1 MLKSRSFL
9 VFSMVFCCS
18 LSAWAQGPAD
28 WDPVRNKS
36 AGGTAVTPERTSPQ
50 DALRHNGASGLFS
63 PSAGERFYEIAYELA
78 NSPDIGGAEAEQAI
92 IFLIA
97 TMNLDGGANYV
108 HPVLLKLACQHSER
122 DYSQLVYHLLG
133 NYVDKKADLEPA
145 REAVHYLLEQLDS
158 REQRERLLGGML
170 KNLGGKSAVLD
181 SDLATLLGLL
191 MLEKTDDPN
200 AVNAFG
206 FAYGKNKY
214 NKPAFAKLVEL
225 AGGQL
230 GPVTY
235 LEHLRLTLGE
245 NPLDIET
252 AVAFA
257 QYAESTQG
265 GQLYETA
272 ADAYEYCADLFGF
285 LHPSQ
290 PLPASVYLPW
300 AISSY
305 NTQRNQHRCLK
316 IAEKLRQSGRFDI
329 LLEAIAGKAAAKIG
343 NQQQAAQI
351 LKAAEDKAL
360 ELVDVIR
367 PSWSYIGWKP
377 MPQYEQLAWFYCF
390 ASPDADKALQWAN
403 KAYSTEP
410 NSPTAA
416 AILAYSLVM
425 NQQTEWAKTI
435 IDNYEHNQ
443 IADLT
448 LAQIQLAQ
456 GQKDSAI
463 ETLKSAIA
471 RDPGALEA
479 ERAKEILAQHGAEY
493 IPPIDPD
500 VTLAALKDIFGEA
513 VVPTFISPEK
523 IISVRLNV
531 RGSEFSYGSKF
542 GGAVTITNNSS
553 EPLVISDDGLFT
565 GDIRI
570 DASISGDLTKK
581 IPNLI
586 SIKISPAL
594 PVGPGRSILVPLCLL
609 TGELKQTLLTYPQA
623 SLDIEFTVYLD
634 PVRLERPAQ
643 GVTNRLTWIK
653 PPRVVVKRPGV
664 ELTGKYLRNRFNS
677 LSGGQRGQKI
687 KTVQLFIGLLMEQH
701 AMANREP
708 LYKFMRADWMPDM
721 LKSALLH
728 NLDDDDWVVKVH
740 TMAGMLSLPLDY
752 ELVSA
757 VAKNLNDSHWPAR
770 MMAVYLLAK
779 NQNSNFAKVLD
790 WTAKYDSSK
799 FVRDMAIALGAAGV
813 PQASEPANPPAQS
826 EPEKLLSIGK
836 E

>member
-1 MLKSRSFL
+1 
-9 VFSMVFCCS
+9 MVFCCS
-18 LSAWAQGPAD
+18 LSAWAQDAAD
-28 WDPVRNKS
+28 P
-36 AGGTAVTPERTSPQ
+36 G
-50 DALRHNGASGLFS
+50 GLFS

-78 NSPDIGGAEAEQAI
+78 NSPDIGGAQAEQAI

-97 TMNLDGGANYV
+97 TLNLDGGANYV
-108 HPVLLKLACQHSER
+108 HPVLLKLACQRSER

-145 REAVHYLLEQLDS
+145 REAVHYLLEQMDS

-191 MLEKTDDPN
+191 MAEKTDDPN
-200 AVNAFG
+200 AVNVFG
-206 FAYGKNKY
+206 FAYNKNKY
-214 NKPAFAKLVEL
+214 NKLAFAKLVEL
-225 AGGQL
+225 VGDRL
-230 GPVTY
+230 RPVAY
-235 LEHLRLTLGE
+235 LEYLRLTLGE

-257 QYAESTQG
+257 QYAESAQG

-360 ELVDVIR
+360 ELVAYELR
-367 PSWSYIGWKP
+367 TTN
-377 MPQYEQLAWFYCF
+377 YEQLAWFYCF
-390 ASPDADKALQWAN
+390 ASPDADKSLQWAN

-425 NQQTEWAKTI
+425 NQQTEWAKTL

-456 GQKDSAI
+456 GQKETAI

-594 PVGPGRSILVPLCLL
+594 PVGPGRSILIPLRLL
-609 TGELKQTLLTYPQA
+609 TGELKQILLTYPQA

-653 PPRVVVKRPGV
+653 PPRVVVKRSGV

-677 LSGGQRGQKI
+677 LSAGQQGQKI

-708 LYKFMRADWMPDM
+708 LYKFTRADWMPDM

-779 NQNSNFAKVLD
+779 NQNSNFSKVLD
-790 WTAKYDSSK
+790 WTAKDDSSK
-799 FVRDMAIALGAAGV
+799 LVRDMAIALGAAGV